1 MQKTIFCKGI
11 LLLTAG
17 FSLFLGG
24 CSTNPATGRS
34 QFDGLMPRES
44 EASIG
49 AEQHKEIVAQYGGIY
64 NDTALQAYVSEIGQ
78 RVARNTERGD
88 VNYRFTLLDSPVV
101 NAFALP
107 GGYVYVT
114 RGLLAVAND
123 EAELAGVLGHE
134 IGHVTGRHQAARY
147 SQGVLTTLGASI
159 VGAAVGD
166 ANITRALGVG
176 NNLYMSSYSRD
187 QEMEADA
194 LGIRYLSRAGY
205 DTQAMGSF
213 LGAMGRY
220 VALEGS
226 IEGKED
232 QSASYFSSHPQTQE
246 RVSAAAREAK
256 SYPPAANDDRG
267 AERYLRAI
275 SGMTYGDS
283 AEQGFARGRDFYH
296 PALGF
301 TFTVPEG
308 YRISNQ
314 PSRIA
319 AAGRDGSLIVV
330 DRAQNRRGLDPVDYR
345 IQDGLQGERLNN
357 PEEITINGMR
367 AATDSF
373 PGTMNGRKVDI
384 RVVAIEWSRNEV
396 FRFQIAMPA
405 GVSTSALDALKTTTY
420 SFRRMTDRE
429 RAAQRPQRIA
439 TVKAGAGD
447 SMETLSRRMQVDKAA
462 VERFRALNDVTA
474 VTPGRTYK
482 IITD

>member
-1 MQKTIFCKGI
+1 MQKSIFCKGI

-34 QFDGLMPRES
+34 QFDGLMSRES

-49 AEQHKEIVAQYGGIY
+49 AQQHDEIVAQYGGVY
-64 NDTALQAYVSEIGQ
+64 KDAGLQAYVNEIGQ
-78 RVARNTERGD
+78 RVARNTERRD
-88 VNYRFTLLDSPVV
+88 VNYKFTLLDSPIV

-194 LGIRYLSRAGY
+194 LGIRYLSRAEY
-205 DTQAMGSF
+205 ATQAMGSF

-220 VALEGS
+220 VALEGR

-246 RVSAAAREAK
+246 RVSAAAREAR
-256 SYPPAANDDRG
+256 SYPPATSDRG
-267 AERYLRAI
+267 ADRYLKAI

-283 AEQGFARGRDFYH
+283 ADQGFVRGRDFYH
-296 PALGF
+296 PSLGF
-301 TFTVPEG
+301 TFKIPANYQV
-308 YRISNQ
+308 SNQ
-314 PSRIA
+314 PTRIA
-319 AAGRDGSLIVV
+319 AAGPDGSLIVV
-330 DRAQNRRGLDPVDYR
+330 DRAQNRRGLDPVNYLV
-345 IQDGLQGERLNN
+345 QDWMQGERMNN

-373 PGTMNGRKVDI
+373 PGTMNGRQVNI

-396 FRFQIAMPA
+396 YRFQIAIPA
-405 GVSTSALDALKTTTY
+405 GLGTAALDDLKSTTY
-420 SFRRMTDRE
+420 SFRRMTDAE
-429 RAAQRPQRIA
+429 RATQKPQRIA
-439 TVKAGAGD
+439 LVKAGAGD
-447 SMETLSRRMQVDKAA
+447 TVETLARRMQVDKAPA
-462 VERFRALNDVTA
+462 ERFRVLNDVTQ